1 MRKTL
6 LRQNTENT
14 LKNTAVQPKMEE
26 NEAQLSDLAQELKSA
41 WQEAANDLLQPRP
54 EAIAR
59 LLGKV
64 LH

>member
-1 MRKTL
+1 MKKTL
-6 LRQNTENT
+6 LKHSTENT
-14 LKNTAVQPKMEE
+14 KKAAEMQGVERT
-26 NEAQLSDLAQELKSA
+26 NEQLADLAQELKGA

>member
-1 MRKTL
+1 MKKTL
-6 LRQNTENT
+6 LKHSIENT
-14 LKNTAVQPKMEE
+14 TKAAVTPDMERT
-26 NEAQLSDLAQELKSA
+26 NEQLSDLAQELKGA
-41 WQEAANDLLQPRP
+41 WQEASNDLLQPRP

>member
-1 MRKTL
+1 M
-6 LRQNTENT
+6 QG
-14 LKNTAVQPKMEE
+14 MERT
-26 NEAQLSDLAQELKSA
+26 NEQLADLAQELKGA